1 MNFSV
6 FAQTYGVVMKKYDL
20 AIALRVYPGIS
31 KLPPVYSNNKY
42 KLVEFC
48 FESFVKFL
56 GDIKPYIW
64 IILDGCP
71 EEYKKIFTKHPE
83 LDLEFIEVNKIGNAK
98 TFELQLDKLLE
109 QNKSEIIYFAEDDYF
124 YLPNKMS
131 NMLDFINN
139 TNAHFLSPYDHPD
152 YYNLELHNNFK
163 SEQKIEKNVI
173 WNTRAST
180 TMTFMTQKSILK
192 KTEKVFRTYAKNNW
206 DSSLW
211 LSLTKHRVN
220 SVKFAF
226 RSFLKNKYYAKI
238 ILKAWYYNLFQ
249 ILSAEKYN
257 LWVPTPS
264 FSTHMDS
271 SHLAPKIDWKNIFQH
286 I

>member
-1 MNFSV
+1 
-6 FAQTYGVVMKKYDL
+6 MKKYDL

-31 KLPPVYSNNKY
+31 KLPPIYSNNKY
-42 KLVEFC
+42 KLVELC
-48 FESFVKFL
+48 FDSFVKFL

-71 EEYKKIFTKHPE
+71 AEYKKIFTKHPE

-109 QNKSEIIYFAEDDYF
+109 QTKSEIIYFAEDDYF

-131 NMLDFINN
+131 DMLDFINN

-152 YYNLELHNNFK
+152 YYNLELHSNFK
-163 SEQKIEKNVI
+163 SEQKIEKNII

-180 TMTFMTQKSILK
+180 TMTFMIKKSVLK

-226 RSFLKNKYYAKI
+226 QSFLKNKYYAKI

-257 LWVPTPS
+257 LWVPSPS

-271 SHLAPKIDWKNIFQH
+271 SHLAPNIDWKNIFQH